1 MKIAHH
7 DHFWVSVFSL
17 SLSGRVE
24 VGRGGPCLNF
34 INERRE
40 LYMYKPNWQNKC
52 NRQAQRRMR
61 SKRMLKQR
69 KGRERERER
78 RK

>member
-1 MKIAHH
+1 VHLHVPLQVVGLSRVGA
-7 DHFWVSVFSL
+7 WVSKAGVPLLSL

-40 LYMYKPNWQNKC
+40 LYMYKPNCKIS
-52 NRQAQRRMR
+52 ATG
-61 SKRMLKQR
+61 KHKD
-69 KGRERERER
+69 G
-78 RK
+78 

>member
-1 MKIAHH
+1 MAI
-7 DHFWVSVFSL
+7 SGSSFSL
-17 SLSGRVE
+17 PFSGRVE

-40 LYMYKPNWQNKC
+40 LYMYKPKWQNKC
-52 NRQAQRRMR
+52 NRQAQRR
-61 SKRMLKQR
+61 R
-69 KGRERERER
+69 KVRER

>member
-1 MKIAHH
+1 MFSSKLHSMTI
-7 DHFWVSVFSL
+7 SGSSSSL
-17 SLSGRVE
+17 SQVE

-52 NRQAQRRMR
+52 NRQAQRWLR
-61 SKRMLKQR
+61 SKKMLKQR
-69 KGRERERER
+69 KGRERERGR

>member
-1 MKIAHH
+1 
-7 DHFWVSVFSL
+7 
-17 SLSGRVE
+17 VE

-61 SKRMLKQR
+61 SKRMLK
-69 KGRERERER
+69 
-78 RK
+78 